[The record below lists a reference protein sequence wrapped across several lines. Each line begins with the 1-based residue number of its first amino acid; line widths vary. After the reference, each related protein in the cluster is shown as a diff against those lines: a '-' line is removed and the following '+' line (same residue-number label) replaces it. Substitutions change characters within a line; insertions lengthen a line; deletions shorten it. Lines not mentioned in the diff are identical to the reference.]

1 MLSDGREGGGMTG
14 SYWLHCTLRLC
25 REGGG
30 EERFLAGF
38 IVGRGCVGWRDGD
51 GGYVLASH

>member
-1 MLSDGREGGGMTG
+1 MTG

-25 REGGG
+25 RERGGG
-30 EERFLAGF
+30 ERVLAGF
-38 IVGRGCVGWRDGD
+38 IAGRVCVGWGDGD